1 MLKQMYNFYPK
12 KLVQP
17 PGCTLNILLIMKLT
31 TLILITGILQVSANT
46 FAQKVTLSEK
56 NAPLKKIF
64 EKISDQTGYD
74 FLVSTENLKNAKAV
88 TINVQNEELRLAL
101 DQIFAKQPL
110 SFVIQE
116 KMVVVSKKEP
126 AAINKVKGAN
136 NIPVTITG
144 KVTDTTGSPLQGAT
158 LKIKGSD
165 KTALTN
171 SDGLFSIVAQEGDE
185 IEVSFIGYDPY
196 SFKVKSEE
204 LSQRIVLHAK
214 SSKLNEVSVISTG
227 YQTIPK
233 ERATGSFTV
242 IDNKTLNRA
251 VSPDLLSRLNGVTNG
266 LLIDNHIT
274 NPTNPVGISIR
285 GRSTLFS
292 NSEPLIVIDNF
303 PYEGDI
309 NSINPNDIESV
320 TLLKDAAAAS
330 IWGVRA
336 GNGVIVITTKKGKVN
351 SKPLVSFN
359 TNLTIGGKPN
369 LKYQPQLTSS
379 QYIDVEKYLFNQGAY
394 YQVGDDY
401 EQISP
406 VVAIL
411 NQQQL
416 GQITAAQAN
425 QQINALKNK
434 DDRDQLSQY
443 FYRKS
448 VSQQYHFDVSGG
460 GQNQTYYF
468 SAGYDNSLPNAVA
481 TSSSRITLKGNNTY
495 RFLNDKLTLSTDINF
510 TKSQTANNN
519 AQGYNPIYPYE
530 QVADAN
536 GNPLAVSG
544 LGGSGIALRTAY
556 RDTAGNGKLLNWQY
570 RPLDELR
577 NKTTTQTSD
586 QNDYRILLGLN
597 YKIFKP
603 LSISLN
609 YQYENINTKGD
620 LDYSQQSFY
629 ARDLVNSYSQI
640 DPTTGVVTTPIPSG
654 DIYTPSV
661 TNYQSNYGRG
671 QLNFNQIFAAK
682 HEINAIAGFEV
693 RDEQT
698 QSNSTTLYGYNPAIE
713 TSALVDNTINF
724 PSYYANGAYTFQIGN
739 PNSLYA
745 LTNRYVSYYAN
756 ASYGYDQ
763 KYIVSGSYRKDES
776 NLFGVKANQKGV
788 PLWSAGFA
796 WNVDKEDFFKVDWLS
811 SLKLRATYGYN
822 GNVDQ
827 NLSAYLSAR
836 AAGLNPVYP
845 NVNYSIIT
853 NPPNDALQWERV
865 KNINFGVDFS
875 SKNNRIS
882 GSLEYYIKNGID
894 LIGTS
899 PVAPQEGVSTFTG
912 NTADS
917 HTNGIDLQINSV
929 NINGAFKWLTTGIF
943 NHVIDKVTIY
953 KASKGTNSNLVSGS
967 SGLTPLQGY
976 PINSIF
982 GFKWLGLDNTG
993 APQGVLNGVKSEDYA
1008 SILNSTKTSDLDFFG
1023 SSVPTTFGSLRNTF
1037 SYRNFEFSFNISYK
1051 LNYYFRRASLNNT
1064 QLYNGNF
1071 QQPDYD
1077 LRWQKPGDELTTNV
1091 PALIYPTNPSSDAV
1105 YQYSSI
1111 LVDKGD
1117 QIRLQ
1122 DVQINYIFTKA
1133 KFKGLPFSSLNI
1145 YLYANNLGIL
1155 WRANKNGLDP
1165 DVYAGY
1171 PTPKTIAIGLKANF

>member
-1 MLKQMYNFYPK
+1 MYKIYTK
-12 KLVQP
+12 VLCWQQHRISK
-17 PGCTLNILLIMKLT
+17 ILLIMKL
-31 TLILITGILQVSANT
+31 ITVLLVATIIQVSASG
-46 FAQKVTLSEK
+46 FAQKINYTKKNTTLEQVFK
-56 NAPLKKIF
+56 IIKK
-64 EKISDQTGYD
+64 QTGYKVLYSDQKVNDAKTIDAD
-74 FLVSTENLKNAKAV
+74 FKNADL
-88 TINVQNEELRLAL
+88 EEVLNKCL
-101 DQIFAKQPL
+101 DGQPL
-110 SFVIQE
+110 SYHIE
-116 KMVVVSKKEP
+116 DKTILIKEKEP
-126 AAINKVKGAN
+126 SILDKIKAVLV
-136 NIPVTITG
+136 IPVRVQG
-144 KVTDTTGSPLQGAT
+144 KVMDTTGAALPGAT
-158 LKIKGSD
+158 IKIKGKD
-165 KTALTN
+165 KVAITDN
-171 SDGLFSIVAQEGDE
+171 NGGFSFEAQIGDE
-185 IEVSFIGYDPY
+185 VVVSFIGYRPY
-196 SFKVKSEE
+196 RFTIAGN
-204 LSQRIVLHAK
+204 LPFQNIVLYAEA
-214 SSKLNEVSVISTG
+214 SKLEQVSVVSTG
-227 YQTIPK
+227 YETIPK

-251 VSPDLLSRLNGVTNG
+251 VSPDLLTRLNGVTNG
-266 LLIDNHIT
+266 LLIDNNT
-274 NPTNPVGISIR
+274 GNPDGISIR

-292 NSEPLIVIDNF
+292 NTEPLIVIDNF

-309 NSINPNDIESV
+309 NSINPNDIETV

-336 GNGVIVITTKKGKVN
+336 GNGVIVITTKKGKAN
-351 SKPLVSFN
+351 SKPVVSFN
-359 TNLTIGGKPN
+359 TNLTIGGKPD
-369 LKYQPQLTSS
+369 LKYVPQLTSS

-394 YQVGDDY
+394 YQLGDDY

-416 GQITAAQAN
+416 GQITTAQAD
-425 QQINALKNK
+425 QQINSLKNI
-434 DDRDQLSQY
+434 DDRDQLGQY

-481 TSSSRITLKGNNTY
+481 TSSSRITIKGNDTY

-519 AQGYNPIYPYE
+519 AQGFNPLYPYE

-544 LGGSGIALRTAY
+544 LGGSGVALRTAY
-556 RDTAGNGKLLNWQY
+556 TDTAGNGKLLNWQY

-577 NKTTTQTSD
+577 NKTSTQASD

-597 YKIFKP
+597 YKILKP
-603 LSISLN
+603 LSVSLN

-620 LDYSQQSFY
+620 LDYNQQSFY
-629 ARDLVNSYSQI
+629 VRDLVNSYSQI

-713 TSALVDNTINF
+713 TSALVDNTTNF
-724 PSYYANGAYTFQIGN
+724 PSYYAGGAYTIRIGN
-739 PNSLYA
+739 PNNLYS
-745 LTNRYVSYYAN
+745 LTNRYISYYGN
-756 ASYGYDQ
+756 ASYSYNQ

-796 WNVDKEDFFKVDWLS
+796 WNADKEDFFKADWLS
-811 SLKLRATYGYN
+811 TLKLRATYGYN

-827 NLSAYLSAR
+827 NLSAYLTAR
-836 AAGLNPVYP
+836 AAGLNPEYP

-865 KNINFGVDFS
+865 KNINLGLDFS
-875 SKNNRIS
+875 SKNNRVS

-899 PVAPQEGVSTFTG
+899 PVAPQEGVTTFTG
-912 NTADS
+912 NTADTHAS
-917 HTNGIDLQINSV
+917 GIDIQINTV
-929 NINGAFKWLTTGIF
+929 NINGPFKWMTNFIF
-943 NHVIDKVTIY
+943 NHVTDKVTVY
-953 KASKGTNSNLVSGS
+953 KQSPGTNLNVVQQTT
-967 SGLTPLQGY
+967 LTPLAGY

-982 GFKWLGLDNTG
+982 GFKWMGLDNTG
-993 APQGVLNGVKSEDYA
+993 APQGVLSGVKSENYG
-1008 SILNSTKTSDLDFFG
+1008 SIINSTNTADLDFLG
-1023 SSVPTTFGSLRNTF
+1023 SAVPTTFGSLRNTF
-1037 SYRNFEFSFNISYK
+1037 AYRNFEFSFNISYK
-1051 LNYYFRRASLNNT
+1051 LDYYFRRASLNNT

-1071 QQPDYD
+1071 QQPDYN

-1091 PALIYPTNPSSDAV
+1091 PALIYPSDPTRDAL

-1111 LVDKGD
+1111 LVDRGD

-1122 DVQINYIFTKA
+1122 DMQINYTFTKA

-1145 YLYANNLGIL
+1145 YMYANNLGIL
-1155 WRANKNGLDP
+1155 WRANKQGLDP
-1165 DVYAGY
+1165 DVYSGAY
-1171 PTPKTIAIGLKANF
+1171 PTPKTIALGLKANF